1 VRRTATAAVVLALV
15 AGLTVEIAAQGR
27 GGRGGGGRGGRGGGE
42 IPPLLMQTDAFE
54 DGGIIPERYAGRGGN
69 VRPGFTFSN
78 IPAGTVS
85 FAMVLRDLDVA
96 VDGADGILHWIAW
109 NIPADARGIPE
120 GRLPDGAVAG
130 TASVGSGIYFGP
142 GAPAGPRYHHY
153 VFELYALGETLD
165 VPADAT
171 RAQLLDAMKDVIVG
185 KAAYVGRFRQ

>member
-96 VDGADGILHWIAW
+96 VDGATG
-109 NIPADARGIPE
+109 ADF
-120 GRLPDGAVAG
+120 
-130 TASVGSGIYFGP
+130 S
-142 GAPAGPRYHHY
+142 
-153 VFELYALGETLD
+153 
-165 VPADAT
+165 
-171 RAQLLDAMKDVIVG
+171 
-185 KAAYVGRFRQ
+185 KAAYRCWQHARAEADQAAVSRLHARADPDPAGEDAEAPRRDR